1 MLDREDRERERE
13 RERVLCVGVEEEN
26 QKGRWRWNMLVRCV
40 ADGGCC
46 VMLQLVVAIEAV
58 ADPVF

>member
-1 MLDREDRERERE
+1 
-13 RERVLCVGVEEEN
+13 VGVEEEN